1 MTDNTLTTG
10 NNTVYSTLLS
20 QLSNPLYSD
29 RFTAR
34 IEIQKAQYV
43 ILDVQGLDQP
53 QHYLTKLTMKLVAVN
68 SQGEYVDSCIFDTA
82 LTNPEGTM
90 VAADQFK
97 SHDQLTIADIL
108 NWPPVQAAI
117 SAHLGNWQ
125 TAVYQR
131 LEQESAARAEVPV
144 VAMNLTSAQ

>member
-10 NNTVYSTLLS
+10 QNGVRSQLLS

-43 ILDVQGLDQP
+43 MLDVQGLDQP

-68 SQGEYVDSCIFDTA
+68 DQGEYVDSCIFDAA
-82 LTNPEGTM
+82 LTNPEGATIA
-90 VAADQFK
+90 VDQFK
-97 SHDQLTIADIL
+97 SHDQLTIVDIL
-108 NWPPVQAAI
+108 NWPLVQASI
-117 SAHLGNWQ
+117 FAHLGNWQ
-125 TAVYQR
+125 AAVYQR
-131 LEQESAARAEVPV
+131 LEQEAAARAEEPV
-144 VAMNLTSAQ
+144 VAMNLTTAQ